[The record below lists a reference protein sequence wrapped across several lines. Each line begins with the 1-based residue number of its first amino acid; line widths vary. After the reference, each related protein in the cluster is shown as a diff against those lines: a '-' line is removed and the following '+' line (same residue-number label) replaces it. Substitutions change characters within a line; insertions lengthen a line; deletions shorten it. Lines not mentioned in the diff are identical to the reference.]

1 MLQPCGGIT
10 WNSAL
15 HRATL
20 RKLRAENMFET
31 WVSQSVCSICV
42 FHFKKQRLRSCNLS
56 ILGGRLG
63 RNTYCC
69 ICRGGRSWF
78 GPFPHLLFSVV
89 FSTLNWVHAPPL
101 LFPDGYEFLEILKD
115 VARDNTNN
123 PELSIVWIDPDDFPL
138 VLFHPYFSNTRWKSE
153 HCCVDQVLLPP
164 TADHILGKNL

>member
-1 MLQPCGGIT
+1 MLQPCGSVPWI
-10 WNSAL
+10 SAL
-15 HRATL
+15 RRATL

-31 WVSQSVCSICV
+31 WVSRSVCSICV
-42 FHFKKQRLRSCNLS
+42 FHFQKQRLISYNLS

-63 RNTYCC
+63 WNTHCC

-78 GPFPHLLFSVV
+78 GPVSHLLLSVV
-89 FSTLNWVHAPPL
+89 VSTLNWVPAPPL

-138 VLFHPYFSNTRWKSE
+138 VLFRPYFSNTWWKSE
-153 HCCVDQVLLPP
+153 HCRVDQVLLPL